1 MTARTTLALSCVLS
15 GTLAGC
21 CCPHVHDPV
30 AAPSVEIPTARE
42 TPTPCVATGGNGP
55 SGLIAAGT
63 YCVCNTGDHKTH
75 GDAAE
80 QVTGQHLADGAAVVI
95 RSPDKVTEVDLGPDK
110 VPMNLSSDGKELLGL
125 VNYPHSKTV
134 GGSENVL
141 HQVRITRL
149 DMIDSDETQGCIEG
163 EGKITLRIQFCFK
176 RASDGRWECAR
187 PSGDYGD
194 THVQN

>member
-21 CCPHVHDPV
+21 CCPHVHDSA
-30 AAPSVEIPTARE
+30 AAPTVAIPTARTE
-42 TPTPCVATGGNGP
+42 PTPCVASGGVGP
-55 SGLIAAGT
+55 PGVIAAGT

-75 GDAAE
+75 GDVPQ
-80 QVTGQHLADGAAVVI
+80 QVTGQHLADKAAVVI
-95 RSPDKVTEVDLGPDK
+95 GSPDKVTDVDLGPDK
-110 VPMNLSSDGKELLGL
+110 VPLNLSADGRELIGL

-149 DMIDSDETQGCIEG
+149 DAIDPAETPGCLAG
-163 EGKITLRIQFCFK
+163 ANTTTLKIQFCFK
-176 RASDGRWECAR
+176 RASDGKWECAR
-187 PSGDYGD
+187 PSGDFGD